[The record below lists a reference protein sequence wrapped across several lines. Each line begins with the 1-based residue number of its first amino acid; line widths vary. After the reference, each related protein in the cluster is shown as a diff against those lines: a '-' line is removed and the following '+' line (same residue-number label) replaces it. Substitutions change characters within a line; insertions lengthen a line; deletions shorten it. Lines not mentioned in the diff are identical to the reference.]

1 MTTKII
7 KNFGMERDNM
17 KGNLIIIFD
26 ISYPDYIDKIS
37 ANKLEEI
44 FNHLS

>member
-26 ISYPDYIDKIS
+26 ISYPEYIDKNS
-37 ANKLEEI
+37 ANKLEKI
-44 FNHLS
+44 FNDLS